1 MQSKLAWRLAALGAV
16 GLGVCVQL
24 PSVAQQNAAGRDRFV
39 EYGCWQC
46 HGYDGQGSQ
55 AGPRVAPTLLPYAA
69 FERLVRHP
77 ANQMPAYAPS
87 ALPDAILREI
97 FAYVASVEEP
107 PALEDIPA
115 LNN

>member
-1 MQSKLAWRLAALGAV
+1 MRAKSTWLGAALGAAVLAV
-16 GLGVCVQL
+16 GVQL
-24 PSVAQQNAAGRDRFV
+24 PSAAQQNAGGRDRFV

-55 AGPRVAPTLLPYAA
+55 AGPRIAPTLLPYAA

-77 ANQMPAYAPS
+77 ANVMPAYAPS
-87 ALPDAILREI
+87 ALSDEILREI
-97 FAYVASVEEP
+97 FAYISSVEEP

-115 LNN
+115 LR

>member
-1 MQSKLAWRLAALGAV
+1 MRSKLAWPLAAACAAGLAV
-16 GLGVCVQL
+16 VVQL
-24 PSVAQQNAAGRDRFV
+24 PSAAQNSAAGRDRFV

-46 HGYDGQGSQ
+46 HGYEGQGSV

-77 ANQMPAYAPS
+77 ANVMPAYAPN
-87 ALPDAILREI
+87 ALPDEILREI
-97 FAYVASVEEP
+97 YAYVSSVEEP

-115 LNN
+115 LQ

>member
-1 MQSKLAWRLAALGAV
+1 MRTKIAWPLAAACAAV
-16 GLGVCVQL
+16 LALSVQL
-24 PSVAQQNAAGRDRFV
+24 PSAAQQNAAGRDRFV

-55 AGPRVAPTLLPYAA
+55 AGPRIAPSLLPYAA

-97 FAYVASVEEP
+97 HGYVTSVEEP
-107 PALEDIPA
+107 PALDDIPA
-115 LNN
+115 LQ